1 MKVPIEFH
9 VLDEVPVQSHLYHKY
24 RSVYKTNETKRKEI
38 ARIRSSIG
46 PDTRLTHLL
55 QSRKTV
61 SCAKN
66 MPLSRSRLKYNLEG
80 TAW

>member
-46 PDTRLTHLL
+46 
-55 QSRKTV
+55 QSRKTM